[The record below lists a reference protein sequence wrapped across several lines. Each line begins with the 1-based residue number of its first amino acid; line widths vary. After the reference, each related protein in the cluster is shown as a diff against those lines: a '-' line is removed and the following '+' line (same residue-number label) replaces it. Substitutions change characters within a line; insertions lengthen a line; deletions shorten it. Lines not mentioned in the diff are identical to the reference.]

1 MSLFEPG
8 RLCVKLAGRDAGRKC
23 VVVEAVDA
31 QFVMVDG
38 DVRRKKVN
46 MKHLEPLDQIIKIKS
61 MASHETVKK
70 EFEALGLPVWDTNSK
85 KVADRVKR
93 QKKKSAKVKEVKP
106 VKKAAEKKVEKKVE
120 ATEVKA
126 TA

>member
-1 MSLFEPG
+1 
-8 RLCVKLAGRDAGRKC
+8 
-23 VVVEAVDA
+23 
-31 QFVMVDG
+31 
-38 DVRRKKVN
+38 
-46 MKHLEPLDQIIKIKS
+46 

-70 EFEALGLPVWDTNSK
+70 EFEALGLPVWDTNPK